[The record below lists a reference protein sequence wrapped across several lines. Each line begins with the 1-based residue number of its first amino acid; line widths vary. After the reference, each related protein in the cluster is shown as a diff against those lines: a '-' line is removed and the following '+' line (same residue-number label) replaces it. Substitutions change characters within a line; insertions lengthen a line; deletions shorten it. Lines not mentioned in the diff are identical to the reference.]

1 MPERLCLR
9 EVGFTM
15 RNVGTRMP
23 FRYGVA
29 TLTSVPILHVRAEVE
44 LADGTRA
51 RGLAADI
58 LPPKWFD
65 KDPAKSYE
73 ENVDDLLFAARQA
86 ARAFAEASRE
96 PRPVFDIWRDGYA
109 EALRA
114 GDRRGL
120 DHLTASH
127 GSTLMERALID
138 AVGRAAGRSYHQL
151 LTDPANPL
159 GLDLGAVLPVL
170 AGTPPSAA
178 VAPRSSESIAVRH
191 TVGLADPIRDAD
203 VPAGEKLD
211 DGLPQSLEAYLAVQG
226 IRWAQGQGQRRP
238 RGRPRAAHR
247 HRGSPRRG
255 TGRRRLRA
263 LPRRQRA
270 VRGARWLRG
279 AAGAHRAGPAR
290 LRRRHRLRG
299 GGQPLERSVALD
311 EEQAAGIASVS
322 ARKPMIIDESDGD
335 LDSFERAAE
344 LGYRG
349 VSTKNCKGL
358 FKALANAALARA
370 VERRA
375 GRPLPHHR
383 RGPDEPSRRPP
394 APGPGPRGRPGA
406 GPRRAQRPP
415 LRARPRP
422 PVAAGAG
429 DGPAR
434 ARGPLPALRGERVP
448 PRRRRSH
455 RRALPAA
462 LPRPRRRER
471 LRSRRHGPPRG
482 LALRESAMTAPLTP
496 GAEAVA
502 RLQEMLRFDTTNP
515 PGNELP
521 LVRHL
526 AAELAAEGLEPQ
538 VLEAGPER
546 ASLAVRLRGDGS
558 ERPLLLMSHL
568 DVVPAEPE
576 RWSHPPFGGEIAAG
590 VLYGRGSIDSK
601 LHRRRAP
608 AGPAHVPPAQAAPEA
623 RPGGHRRRRRG
634 ARAE

>member
-15 RNVGTRMP
+15 RNVRTRMP

-29 TLTSVPILHVRAEVE
+29 TLTSVPILHVRAQVE
-44 LADGTRA
+44 LAGGSRA
-51 RGLAADI
+51 EGLAADI

-96 PRPVFDIWRDGYA
+96 PRPVFDIWRDGYG
-109 EALRA
+109 ESLRA

-178 VAPRSSESIAVRH
+178 VAPRPSESIAVRH

-226 IRWAQGQGQRRP
+226 IRWLKVKVSGDHEADLE
-238 RGRPRAAHR
+238 
-247 HRGSPRRG
+247 
-255 TGRRRLRA
+255 RLTA
-263 LPRRQRA
+263 IADLLDEGP
-270 VRGARWLRG
+270 
-279 AAGAHRAGPAR
+279 AAGRYALSLDGNEQYAELDGFVALLAHIERDLPAFDDAIAYVE
-290 LRRRHRLRG
+290 
-299 GGQPLERSVALD
+299 QPLERSVALD

-335 LDSFERAAE
+335 LDSFESAAE

-358 FKALANAALARA
+358 FKALANAALARRLSG
-370 VERRA
+370 ERGVPFLITAEDLMNLPVVPLHQDLAHVAALGLDHAERNGHHYVRGLDHLSPPERETVLREHEGLYRRSEGSGFLHVA
-375 GRPLPHHR
+375 GGAIDVRSLQR
-383 RGPDEPSRRPP
+383 C
-394 APGPGPRGRPGA
+394 PGLGAGSAFDPGA
-406 GPRRAQRPP
+406 MVP
-415 LRARPRP
+415 LEDWRFES
-422 PVAAGAG
+422 
-429 DGPAR
+429 
-434 ARGPLPALRGERVP
+434 LR
-448 PRRRRSH
+448 
-455 RRALPAA
+455 
-462 LPRPRRRER
+462 
-471 LRSRRHGPPRG
+471 
-482 LALRESAMTAPLTP
+482 
-496 GAEAVA
+496 
-502 RLQEMLRFDTTNP
+502 
-515 PGNELP
+515 
-521 LVRHL
+521 
-526 AAELAAEGLEPQ
+526 
-538 VLEAGPER
+538 
-546 ASLAVRLRGDGS
+546 
-558 ERPLLLMSHL
+558 
-568 DVVPAEPE
+568 
-576 RWSHPPFGGEIAAG
+576 
-590 VLYGRGSIDSK
+590 
-601 LHRRRAP
+601 
-608 AGPAHVPPAQAAPEA
+608 
-623 RPGGHRRRRRG
+623 
-634 ARAE
+634 